1 MAKRPSDRRRSQLQS
16 FLSAEPYNSQL
27 KYRHAVI
34 QPVDSK
40 TFFTISCGRKEI
52 IKPHT
57 PPTGV
62 VFKDDSFLRIYEKW
76 SVETGSLLEY
86 NYHYQ
91 IPYGLSIRYDM
102 DPAREA
108 RHHPRHHIQTSAIG
122 EDIRMPSNEV
132 MCEAVLQMIFEQF
145 LH

>member
-1 MAKRPSDRRRSQLQS
+1 MPRRPSDRRRSQLQS
-16 FLSAEPYNSQL
+16 FLSAEPFNSQL

-40 TFFTISCGRKEI
+40 TFFTISCGEKGI

-57 PPTGV
+57 SPRGV

-76 SVETGSLLEY
+76 SVEANALLEY

-91 IPYGLSIRYDM
+91 IPNGLSIRYDM
-102 DPAREA
+102 DPVREA
-108 RHHPRHHIQTSAIG
+108 PHHPKYHIQTSAIG
-122 EDIRMPSNEV
+122 KGIRMPSNEV
-132 MCEAVLQMIFEQF
+132 MCEAVLEMIFEQF
-145 LH
+145 LD